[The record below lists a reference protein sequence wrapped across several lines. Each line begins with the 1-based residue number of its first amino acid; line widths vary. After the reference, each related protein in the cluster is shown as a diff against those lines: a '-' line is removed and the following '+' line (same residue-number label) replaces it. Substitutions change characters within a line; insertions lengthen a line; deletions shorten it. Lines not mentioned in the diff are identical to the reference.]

1 MRGDKQEEEDDQFGG
16 RAFAGTRSFALI
28 SLFGGLMGFFA
39 SIDIP
44 GSSLAIVIG
53 FSALVLMIAIV
64 E

>member
-1 MRGDKQEEEDDQFGG
+1 MKGDQQDEEDDQFGG

-44 GSSLAIVIG
+44 GSFLSVAIG
-53 FSALVLMIAIV
+53 FSALVIMIAIV